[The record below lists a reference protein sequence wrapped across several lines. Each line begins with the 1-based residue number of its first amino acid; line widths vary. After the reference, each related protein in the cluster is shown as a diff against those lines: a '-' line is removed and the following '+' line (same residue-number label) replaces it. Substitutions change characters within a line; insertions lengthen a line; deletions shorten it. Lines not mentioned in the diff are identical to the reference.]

1 MAAGKSKV
9 SSGTYNCLFYVQ
21 MRRPIRSCPT
31 SGGKK
36 IRPKLAEKT
45 ASLGRAVNG

>member
-1 MAAGKSKV
+1 MAAGKPKV

-21 MRRPIRSCPT
+21 MRRPIRYCPT

-36 IRPKLAEKT
+36 NRPKLAEKT